1 MGALHTE
8 EHEVSQGRNVH
19 GAAMA
24 PPFRN
29 SEIGG
34 SPMGPEGEG
43 GSCSGGVGTS
53 LLGGGSIPGPGCG
66 SWSGGSRSG
75 AGGASGSPPG
85 GACGD
90 GGSGSRTG
98 ARLGG
103 WGAGLGS
110 GGTGMAGTSTLMMER
125 MHECGG
131 NLVGDGSRHAHAEG
145 RHSSCRST
153 SPASWVT
160 TSSGSRFSCCRTPGR
175 RSTARR

>member
-1 MGALHTE
+1 
-8 EHEVSQGRNVH
+8 
-19 GAAMA
+19 
-24 PPFRN
+24 
-29 SEIGG
+29 
-34 SPMGPEGEG
+34 MGPGGEG

-98 ARLGG
+98 AGLGG

-125 MHECGG
+125 MYECGG
-131 NLVGDGSRHAHAEG
+131 NLVGDGNRHAHAEG
-145 RHSSCRST
+145 IVGYYFVGQPIFLLSNARSSIHSSAVIELKVSKPT
-153 SPASWVT
+153 SIVVSITVGQVAGKAAVT
-160 TSSGSRFSCCRTPGR
+160 FAPSIHQFMTPGP
-175 RSTARR
+175 S